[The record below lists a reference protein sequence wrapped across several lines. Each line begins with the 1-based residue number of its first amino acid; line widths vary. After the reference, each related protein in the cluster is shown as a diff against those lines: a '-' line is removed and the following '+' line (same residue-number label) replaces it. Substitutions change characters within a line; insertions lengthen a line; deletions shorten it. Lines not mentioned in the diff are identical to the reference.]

1 MIKNSFS
8 DDETVLI
15 IEKYDSSAFPI
26 IEIDYSKHIDRLN
39 TKYSQKLCEISNK
52 CDDFEAVVKKMNNHW
67 ENEINALIT
76 YCSQSELW
84 IQYLTNRKKGVI
96 NRSQFEDVGF
106 SIEDNKAHLL
116 WYSDALILYLSDYA
130 NQIHPF
136 PSEDSNDREAASFL
150 ALFPR
155 LNSDLYTA
163 YILALFRQPLSWIN
177 IEELHLDDNWI
188 TDAGVS
194 QLVSM

>member
-1 MIKNSFS
+1 MVSLIKNSFS

-76 YCSQSELW
+76 YCSQSEL
-84 IQYLTNRKKGVI
+84 RVI

-130 NQIHPF
+130 NQSHPF
-136 PSEDSNDREAASFL
+136 PSEDPNDREAASFL